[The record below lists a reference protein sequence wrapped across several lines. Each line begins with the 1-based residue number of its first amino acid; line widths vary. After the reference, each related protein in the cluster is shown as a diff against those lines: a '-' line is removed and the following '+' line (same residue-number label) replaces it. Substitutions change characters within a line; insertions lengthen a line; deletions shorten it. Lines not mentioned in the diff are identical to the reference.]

1 MKRILGYSGFHSAY
15 TDWGIKHEPAAK
27 RKYQIVTGRKSA
39 DCGLFVNPKF
49 PYLGSSPDGLVGDDG
64 VLEVKCPASQAWRNS
79 TPSDCCDDPNFYCA
93 LNEKG
98 DPTLKKT
105 HKYYYQFQGQMAIS
119 SRKWCD
125 FVVWTLKG
133 INIERIEFDEDFWNE
148 IAVKLDKFYLQAV
161 LPELFSSRVKRGL
174 SLFPM

>member
-1 MKRILGYSGFHSAY
+1 MSRRQNGSTRLSQDEKVLIVAYLWTQNSRIL
-15 TDWGIKHEPAAK
+15 EVV
-27 RKYQIVTGRKSA
+27 R
-39 DCGLFVNPKF
+39 
-49 PYLGSSPDGLVGDDG
+49 DGLVGDDG